1 MVVTDAVFWED
12 VIGYQPTPQD
22 DDWATN
28 RLRGLPTGSAEQCL
42 LWLLGS
48 LERSSEHLLAAA
60 IVEFAE
66 SKLMVSKEDVTAQ
79 QPASP
84 GHNFTFAQPSNFVAM
99 TGRGASGKILGTMDV
114 SVGNRAFCQLQAIEI
129 SQQVED
135 NMRRLERDGKTA
147 IVGAVN
153 GTVVVVL
160 GVADELKP
168 DARASIM
175 YLKKKLG
182 VDVWMVTGDNRRTA
196 RAIARQLQLP
206 SDRVIA
212 EALPVAKVEKVQA
225 LQLEGHVV
233 AMVGDGV
240 NDSPALVQAD
250 VGLSMGT
257 GTAIAAEAG
266 DMVLVRGNVSDVCT
280 ALDLSRVLFRRIQ
293 LNFLWSLMYNC
304 LSIPLAA
311 GVFYPIFHARLP
323 PTVAALAMAL
333 SSISVVA
340 SSLALHLYRAPKIS
354 VGGSDSRSSAGRP
367 STTTGTRNEPLSRRR
382 VRQEARRRRRQLRRR
397 DRTAEPSSEVDE
409 SLQEPLL
416 TRETERTAN
425 LSQVEE
431 GYGDNMQ

>member
-1 MVVTDAVFWED
+1 MVVTDPVFWED
-12 VIGYQPTPQD
+12 VIGSSKPSPHD
-22 DDWATN
+22 DDN
-28 RLRGLPTGSAEQCL
+28 LQELPTDSAEQCL

-48 LERSSEHLLAAA
+48 LERSSEHLLATA
-60 IVEFAE
+60 IVDFAE
-66 SKLMVSKEDVTAQ
+66 LKLMVHKDEENSIAQ
-79 QPASP
+79 QSANP
-84 GHNFTFAQPSNFVAM
+84 GHKLTSFAQPSNFVAL
-99 TGRGASGKILGTMDV
+99 TGRGASGKILGTIDV

-129 SQQVED
+129 SQTVED

-160 GVADELKP
+160 GVADELKT

-175 YLKKKLG
+175 YLRQMG

-225 LQLEGHVV
+225 LQAQGHVV

-250 VGLSMGT
+250 VGLSIGT
-257 GTAIAAEAG
+257 GTAIAAEAS
-266 DMVLVRGNVSDVCT
+266 DMVLVRGNVCDVCT
-280 ALDLSRVLFRRIQ
+280 ALDLSRVIFRRIQ
-293 LNFLWSLMYNC
+293 LNFLWSLLYNC

-311 GVFYPIFHARLP
+311 GVFYPILHTRLP

-340 SSLALHLYRAPKIS
+340 SSLALHLYRPPKIS
-354 VGGSDSRSSAGRP
+354 VMSSDSIASSTRQRSTCA
-367 STTTGTRNEPLSRRR
+367 TTRTRVEPLSRRS
-382 VRQEARRRRRQLRRR
+382 VRLETRRRRRQLRQRGS
-397 DRTAEPSSEVDE
+397 PSELDD

-416 TRETERTAN
+416 MCETQRTAN

-431 GYGDNMQ
+431 GYGDNES